1 MKKKGN
7 KVSEQV
13 DKEVKKNSG
22 GRPKIAQ
29 DIKRGNKVWMYLSD
43 EERFKFE
50 KAYKEILLIEKM
62 SRNSFIIDCVL
73 SVIESSSERTVKPS
87 TVRTTDKKIYTTL
100 LENLSANTQELNTIG
115 VNLNQLVKQTYFLN
129 LTALSKKEIEKGIK
143 ELLPKITT
151 LVESNLLSYQFLKNG
166 SLEGKEEPNGE
177 SDKKAQL

>member
-73 SVIESSSERTVKPS
+73 SVIESSS
-87 TVRTTDKKIYTTL
+87 
-100 LENLSANTQELNTIG
+100 
-115 VNLNQLVKQTYFLN
+115 
-129 LTALSKKEIEKGIK
+129 
-143 ELLPKITT
+143 
-151 LVESNLLSYQFLKNG
+151 
-166 SLEGKEEPNGE
+166 
-177 SDKKAQL
+177 